1 MKNGLPWQGYSFQ
14 RSKQP
19 LRRRRLIY
27 VKTFAGKAVVV
38 VITGTPYLH
47 EAGGRGIFQKKVASW
62 ESIVSLSTLLWPW
75 PRGGGEE
82 FINSPKVGRGPPND
96 AQEKVPKCG
105 RAE

>member
-1 MKNGLPWQGYSFQ
+1 MKNGLPFQ
-14 RSKQP
+14 RSKQ
-19 LRRRRLIY
+19 LLDRRRRRRLIY

-38 VITGTPYLH
+38 VITGTPYLRP
-47 EAGGRGIFQKKVASW
+47 EGGAYFKKGRKLGKHSESVDDVVAS
-62 ESIVSLSTLLWPW
+62 
-75 PRGGGEE
+75 GGE